1 MRFPYA
7 ITGSSTASAGQLA
20 SIMSVSDL
28 QPSKLGSKEHWDSV
42 YENELANF
50 QEHGD
55 EGEIWFGFQSVEKMV
70 KWALEHVPPS
80 LNASVLEVGSGN
92 GTLLFALV
100 EEGYDP
106 SFLCGIDY
114 SADAVKLSRAIAETT
129 DAGESITFADCDFL
143 ASDPPRLPHMP
154 PGQRSDVWDLLLDKG
169 TFDAIALGEKEDDG
183 KSPAAR
189 YPARVARLLKPGA
202 SFLIT
207 SCNFTEDEL
216 RANFETPETGLVYHS
231 RIQHRTYTFGGK
243 SGSPCS
249 SVAFIRPL

>member
-1 MRFPYA
+1 
-7 ITGSSTASAGQLA
+7 
-20 SIMSVSDL
+20 MSVSDL
-28 QPSKLGSKEHWDSV
+28 QPSKLGSKEHWDNV
-42 YENELANF
+42 YETELANF

-55 EGEIWFGFQSVEKMV
+55 EGEIWFGLQSVEKMV

-80 LNASVLEVGSGN
+80 QNAAILEVGSGN

-100 EEGYDP
+100 EESYD
-106 SFLCGIDY
+106 SSLLCGIDY
-114 SADAVKLSRAIAETT
+114 SADAVNLACAIAETT
-129 DAGESITFADCDFL
+129 DAGDAITFAECDFL
-143 ASDPPRLPHMP
+143 NSDPPLLPHMQSDQQP
-154 PGQRSDVWDLLLDKG
+154 DVWDLLLDKG

-183 KSPAAR
+183 SSPAAR
-189 YPARVARLLKPGA
+189 YPARAARLLKPGG

-249 SVAFIRPL
+249 SVAFIKPL